1 MAEKKIKSLATFYLL
16 ATFRTSYQF
25 PINRYHINI
34 ATFEYLF
41 MYYLAPTVIYSMFE
55 GWNVK
60 KRKTCLERSR
70 YGLGIVNV
78 SARQAALIRWTATD
92 KLDMKNGFS
101 RVSRHISQTPSDLC
115 QEFISTTLIRPRVSW
130 AIGEKSWVRQS
141 ELYLFVFLTAAIFIY
156 LCNLKFLRVDCRSSR

>member
-1 MAEKKIKSLATFYLL
+1 ML
-16 ATFRTSYQF
+16 R
-25 PINRYHINI
+25 
-34 ATFEYLF
+34 
-41 MYYLAPTVIYSMFE
+41 
-55 GWNVK
+55 

-101 RVSRHISQTPSDLC
+101 GVSRHISQTPSDLC

-130 AIGEKSWVRQS
+130 AIGKKSWVRQS

-156 LCNLKFLRVDCRSSR
+156 LFICVIWNSYASIAVVVVNVDPVISVETVWDHVRRDPFCAVRTTLRH